1 MAGAAPTELSVLPP
15 VCAGE
20 LVLTA
25 PRIEAPKTLSEDDMM
40 GAGIRLI
47 TYGVA

>member
-1 MAGAAPTELSVLPP
+1 MAGATPTELSVLPP

-25 PRIEAPKTLSEDDMM
+25 PRMEAPKALSEDD
-40 GAGIRLI
+40 I
-47 TYGVA
+47 

>member
-1 MAGAAPTELSVLPP
+1 MTAPTELSVLPP

-25 PRIEAPKTLSEDDMM
+25 PRMEAPRILSDEDIA
-40 GAGIRLI
+40 GARIRLI